1 MRRRN
6 ISQGVCA
13 MAGSTAAISTT
24 AELSQ
29 TKRFVLGLQHVA
41 AMFGATV
48 LVPIQTGLNPSV
60 ALLTAGLGTLLFH
73 LVTKRKVPVFL
84 GSSFAYI
91 AAIQLVG
98 QTEGLEYATG
108 GIVAAGLVYLVL
120 AGLIYLFGV
129 DRVKSF
135 FPPIVA
141 GPMIMVIGLTL
152 APVAVDMASAHWL
165 VAIITLMAV
174 VVVSVYARG
183 FLKLLPIICGI
194 VVGFGAAAAFGL
206 VDWASVREASWV
218 AVPPVMAPK
227 FSLSAILA
235 VAPLALVTMVEH
247 IGDVTT
253 NGAVIGK
260 DLIRDPGL
268 HRTLIGDGLAT
279 ALAGLLGGPAN
290 TTYSENTGVLAVTRN
305 YDPGILRIAAV
316 FAIALAFVGKLGAVL
331 QAIPAPVMGGISIVL
346 FGMITSIGIRQVVD
360 ARVDFTNGRNLVIA
374 AVVLVL
380 GIGGAVV
387 PLPGGLQLSGMA
399 LAALAGVV
407 LNKVLPEQ
415 ISREAEAVL
424 TGGDD

>member
-1 MRRRN
+1 
-6 ISQGVCA
+6 
-13 MAGSTAAISTT
+13 MAGSTAA
-24 AELSQ
+24 LSPA
-29 TKRFVLGLQHVA
+29 KRILLGLQHVA

-73 LVTKRKVPVFL
+73 LITKRKVPVFM
-84 GSSFAYI
+84 GSSFAFI

-108 GIVAAGLVYLVL
+108 GIVVAGLVYLVL
-120 AGLIYLFGV
+120 AGLIYVFGV
-129 DRVKSF
+129 DRVRSF

-152 APVAVDMASAHWL
+152 APVAVNMASAHWPVALVTLLAVVL
-165 VAIITLMAV
+165 VA
-174 VVVSVYARG
+174 VYARG
-183 FLKLLPIICGI
+183 FLRLLPIMCGLL
-194 VVGFGAAAAFGL
+194 VGFAAAVAFGL
-206 VDWASVREASWV
+206 VDWTSVAQAPWV
-218 AVPPVMAPK
+218 ALPPVMAPK

-235 VAPLALVTMVEH
+235 IAPLALVTMVEH
-247 IGDVTT
+247 IGDITT

-279 ALAGLLGGPAN
+279 SLAGLLGGPAN
-290 TTYSENTGVLAVTRN
+290 TTYSENTGVLAVTRV

-316 FAIALAFVGKLGAVL
+316 VAIALSFVGKLGALL
-331 QAIPAPVMGGISIVL
+331 QAIPTPVMGGISIVL

-360 ARVDFTNGRNLVIA
+360 ARVDLTNGRNLVIA

-380 GIGGAVV
+380 GIGGAAL
-387 PLPGGLQLSGMA
+387 PLPGGLQLGGMA
-399 LAALAGVV
+399 LAALVGVV
-407 LNKVLPEQ
+407 LNKLLPEQ
-415 ISREAEAVL
+415 VVRETEPAL

>member
-235 VAPLALVTMVEH
+235 IAPLALVTMVEH

-268 HRTLIGDGLAT
+268 HRTLLGDGLAT

>member
-1 MRRRN
+1 
-6 ISQGVCA
+6 
-13 MAGSTAAISTT
+13 MAGSTGT
-24 AELSQ
+24 LSP

-84 GSSFAYI
+84 GSSFAFI

-98 QTEGLEYATG
+98 QTEGLEYAAG

-120 AGLIYLFGV
+120 SGLIYLFGV
-129 DRVKSF
+129 DRIRSF

-152 APVAVDMASAHWL
+152 APVAVDMASSHWL
-165 VAIITLMAV
+165 VALITLLTV
-174 VVVSVYARG
+174 VLVSVYARG
-183 FLKLLPIICGI
+183 FLKLLPIICGLL
-194 VVGFGAAAAFGL
+194 VGFAASAAFGL
-206 VDWASVREASWV
+206 VDWAAVAQASWV
-218 AVPPVMAPK
+218 AVPPVTAPK

-235 VAPLALVTMVEH
+235 IAPLALVTMVEH
-247 IGDVTT
+247 IGDITT

-268 HRTLIGDGLAT
+268 HRTLMGDGLAT

-290 TTYSENTGVLAVTRN
+290 TTYSENTGVLAVTRV

-316 FAIALAFVGKLGAVL
+316 VAIALSFVGKLGALL
-331 QAIPAPVMGGISIVL
+331 QAIPTPVMGGISIVL

-360 ARVDFTNGRNLVIA
+360 ARVDLTNGRNLVIA

-380 GIGGAVV
+380 GIGGAAL
-387 PLPGGLQLSGMA
+387 PLPGGLQLGGMA
-399 LAALAGVV
+399 LAALVGVV
-407 LNKVLPEQ
+407 LNKLLPEQ
-415 ISREAEAVL
+415 VVRETEPAL

>member
-1 MRRRN
+1 
-6 ISQGVCA
+6 
-13 MAGSTAAISTT
+13 MAGSTGT
-24 AELSQ
+24 LSP

-73 LVTKRKVPVFL
+73 LVTKGRVPVFL
-84 GSSFAYI
+84 GSSFAFI

-98 QTEGLEYATG
+98 QTEGLEYAAG

-120 AGLIYLFGV
+120 SGLIYLFGV
-129 DRVKSF
+129 DRIRSF

-152 APVAVDMASAHWL
+152 APVAVDMASSHWL
-165 VAIITLMAV
+165 VALITLLTV
-174 VVVSVYARG
+174 VLVSVYARG
-183 FLKLLPIICGI
+183 FLKLLPIICGLL
-194 VVGFGAAAAFGL
+194 VGFAASAAFGL
-206 VDWASVREASWV
+206 VDWAAVAQASWV
-218 AVPPVMAPK
+218 AVPPVTAPK

-235 VAPLALVTMVEH
+235 IAPLALVTMVEH
-247 IGDVTT
+247 IGDITT

-268 HRTLIGDGLAT
+268 HRTLMGDGLAT

-290 TTYSENTGVLAVTRN
+290 TTYSENTGVLAVTRV

-316 FAIALAFVGKLGAVL
+316 VAIALSFVGKLGALL
-331 QAIPAPVMGGISIVL
+331 QAIPTPVMGGISIVL

-360 ARVDFTNGRNLVIA
+360 ARVDLTNGRNLVIA

-380 GIGGAVV
+380 GIGGAAL
-387 PLPGGLQLSGMA
+387 PLPGGLQLGGMA
-399 LAALAGVV
+399 LAALVGVV
-407 LNKVLPEQ
+407 LNKLLPEQ
-415 ISREAEAVL
+415 VVRETEPAL

>member
-1 MRRRN
+1 
-6 ISQGVCA
+6 
-13 MAGSTAAISTT
+13 MAGSTGT
-24 AELSQ
+24 LSP

-73 LVTKRKVPVFL
+73 LVTKGRVPVFL
-84 GSSFAYI
+84 GSSFAFI

-98 QTEGLEYATG
+98 QTEGLEYAAG

-120 AGLIYLFGV
+120 SGLIYLFGV
-129 DRVKSF
+129 DRIRSF

-152 APVAVDMASAHWL
+152 APVAVDMASSHWL
-165 VAIITLMAV
+165 VALITLLTV
-174 VVVSVYARG
+174 VLVSVYARG
-183 FLKLLPIICGI
+183 FLKLLPIICGLL
-194 VVGFGAAAAFGL
+194 VGFAASAAFGL
-206 VDWASVREASWV
+206 VDWAAVAQASWV
-218 AVPPVMAPK
+218 AVPPVTAPK

-235 VAPLALVTMVEH
+235 IAPLALVTMVEH

-260 DLIRDPGL
+260 DLMRDPGL
-268 HRTLIGDGLAT
+268 HRTLMGDGLAT

-305 YDPGILRIAAV
+305 YDPGVLRIAAV
-316 FAIALAFVGKLGAVL
+316 IAIGLAFVGKLGAVL
-331 QAIPAPVMGGISIVL
+331 QAIPTPVMGGISIVL
-346 FGMITSIGIRQVVD
+346 FGMITSVGIRQVVD
-360 ARVDFTNGRNLVIA
+360 ARVDLTDGRNLVIA

-380 GIGGAVV
+380 GIGGAAL
-387 PLPGGLQLSGMA
+387 PLPGGLQLGGMA

-407 LNKVLPEQ
+407 LNKLLPEQ
-415 ISREAEAVL
+415 VVRETEPAL

>member
-1 MRRRN
+1 
-6 ISQGVCA
+6 
-13 MAGSTAAISTT
+13 MAGSTAVITSATQ
-24 AELSQ
+24 LSP
-29 TKRFVLGLQHVA
+29 TKRFVLGLQHAA

-73 LVTKRKVPVFL
+73 LVTKGKVPVFL

-91 AAIQLVG
+91 AAIQIVG
-98 QTEGLEYATG
+98 QAEGLEYATG
-108 GIVAAGLVYLVL
+108 GIIAAGLVYLVL

-152 APVAVDMASAHWL
+152 APVAVGMASSHWL
-165 VAIITLMAV
+165 VAIITLLV
-174 VVVSVYARG
+174 VVAVSVYARG

-194 VVGFGAAAAFGL
+194 FVGFAAAMAFGL
-206 VDWASVREASWV
+206 VDWTQVMEASWV
-218 AVPPVMAPK
+218 AVPPVMMPK
-227 FSLSAILA
+227 FSLSAILTI
-235 VAPLALVTMVEH
+235 APLALVTMVEH
-247 IGDVTT
+247 IGDITT

-268 HRTLIGDGLAT
+268 HRTLMGDGLAT

-305 YDPGILRIAAV
+305 YDPGILRIAACV
-316 FAIALAFVGKLGAVL
+316 AIALAFIGKLGALL
-331 QAIPAPVMGGISIVL
+331 QSIPAPVMGGISIVL

-407 LNKVLPEQ
+407 LNKLLPEQ
-415 ISREAEAVL
+415 ITREAEAVL

>member
-1 MRRRN
+1 
-6 ISQGVCA
+6 
-13 MAGSTAAISTT
+13 MAGSTGT
-24 AELSQ
+24 LSP

-73 LVTKRKVPVFL
+73 LVTKGRVPVFL
-84 GSSFAYI
+84 GSSFAFI

-98 QTEGLEYATG
+98 QTEGLEYAAG

-120 AGLIYLFGV
+120 SGLIYLFGV
-129 DRVKSF
+129 DRIRSF

-152 APVAVDMASAHWL
+152 APVAVDMASSHWL
-165 VAIITLMAV
+165 VALITLLTV
-174 VVVSVYARG
+174 VLVSVYARG
-183 FLKLLPIICGI
+183 FLKLLPIICGLL
-194 VVGFGAAAAFGL
+194 VGFAASAAFGL
-206 VDWASVREASWV
+206 VDWAAVAQASWV
-218 AVPPVMAPK
+218 AVPPVTAPK

-235 VAPLALVTMVEH
+235 IAPLALVTMVEH
-247 IGDVTT
+247 IGDITT

-268 HRTLIGDGLAT
+268 HRTLMGDGLAT

-290 TTYSENTGVLAVTRN
+290 TTYSENTGVLAVTRV

-316 FAIALAFVGKLGAVL
+316 VAIALSFVGKLGALL
-331 QAIPAPVMGGISIVL
+331 QAIPTPVMGGISIVL

-360 ARVDFTNGRNLVIA
+360 ARVDLTNGRNLVIA

-380 GIGGAVV
+380 GIGGAAL

-407 LNKVLPEQ
+407 LNKLLPEQ
-415 ISREAEAVL
+415 VVRETEPAL

>member
-1 MRRRN
+1 
-6 ISQGVCA
+6 
-13 MAGSTAAISTT
+13 MAGSTGT
-24 AELSQ
+24 LSP

-73 LVTKRKVPVFL
+73 LVTKGRVPVFL
-84 GSSFAYI
+84 GSSFAFI

-98 QTEGLEYATG
+98 QTEGLEYAAG

-120 AGLIYLFGV
+120 SGLIYLFGV
-129 DRVKSF
+129 DRIRSF

-152 APVAVDMASAHWL
+152 APVAVDMASSHWL
-165 VAIITLMAV
+165 VALITLLTV
-174 VVVSVYARG
+174 VLVSVYARG
-183 FLKLLPIICGI
+183 FLKLLPIICGLL
-194 VVGFGAAAAFGL
+194 VGFAASAAFGL
-206 VDWASVREASWV
+206 VDWAAVAQASWV
-218 AVPPVMAPK
+218 AVPPVTAPK

-235 VAPLALVTMVEH
+235 IAPLALVTMVEH
-247 IGDVTT
+247 IGDITT

-268 HRTLIGDGLAT
+268 HRTLMGDGLAT

-290 TTYSENTGVLAVTRN
+290 TTYSENTGVLAVTRV

-316 FAIALAFVGKLGAVL
+316 VAIALSFVGKLGALL
-331 QAIPAPVMGGISIVL
+331 QAIPTPVMGGISIVL

-360 ARVDFTNGRNLVIA
+360 ARVDLTNGRNLVIA

-380 GIGGAVV
+380 GIGGAAL
-387 PLPGGLQLSGMA
+387 PLPGGLQLGGMA

-407 LNKVLPEQ
+407 LNKLLPEQ
-415 ISREAEAVL
+415 VVRETEPAL

>member
-247 IGDVTT
+247 IGDITT

-268 HRTLIGDGLAT
+268 HRTLLGDGLAT

>member
-84 GSSFAYI
+84 GSSFAFI

-247 IGDVTT
+247 IGDITT

-268 HRTLIGDGLAT
+268 HRTLLGDGLAT